1 MHQLSTICFTLVIV
15 SVLVQST
22 NGKRGCAAFG
32 HACYGGHGKR
42 SGSSASTLYPDGLDP
57 SMVGLEV
64 LPIPYSKLALDK
76 SRSMDSAPE
85 GMRLTNVYGFDVPAA
100 STHRTE
106 TRPGELKYA
115 IYAMLRQLMDEAAI
129 NRQEQSHQQQ
139 QAQTLNQPPF
149 PHEAASVSD
158 IERK

>member
-15 SVLVQST
+15 SVLIHST

-42 SGSSASTLYPDGLDP
+42 SGSSAASLYPEGLDP
-57 SMVGLEV
+57 SMVALEV

-76 SRSMDSAPE
+76 SRSLDLASE
-85 GMRLTNVYGFDVPAA
+85 VMRPNSPYAIDATA
-100 STHRTE
+100 SNHRTD
-106 TRPGELKYA
+106 TRTGELKYA
-115 IYAMLRQLMDEAAI
+115 IYAMLRQLMEESAV

-139 QAQTLNQPPF
+139 QVQSLNQPF
-149 PHEAASVSD
+149 PHDAANVGD